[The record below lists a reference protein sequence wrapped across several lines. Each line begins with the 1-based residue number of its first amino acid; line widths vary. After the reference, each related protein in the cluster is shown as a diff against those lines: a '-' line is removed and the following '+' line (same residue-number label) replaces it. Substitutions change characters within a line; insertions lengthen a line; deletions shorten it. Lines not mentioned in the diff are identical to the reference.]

1 MLGNTMPND
10 AIQSSYQ
17 FLLDTYCTRLGYS
30 FTQFKLLQEA
40 LTHRSHSAFHNE
52 RLEFLGDAVLN
63 CAIAGLI
70 YKCFPD
76 LPEGHLSRLR
86 ANFVNQQALS
96 DMALSLQMDKLI
108 RLGEGELKSGGCH
121 RPSILADALEAV
133 LGAIYLDSN
142 YARAEDVIKTLYL
155 PLMQS
160 IDFKTQGKDPKTL
173 LQEFLQS
180 QKLALPEYVVVTT
193 SGKAHKQKFKVECV
207 IPMFNIRTFGEGAS
221 RRSAEQA
228 AAKLAYEEACP
239 HHDYS

>member
-1 MLGNTMPND
+1 MSLPSNHPLLFE
-10 AIQSSYQ
+10 Q
-17 FLLDTYCTRLGYS
+17 FCKRLGYT
-30 FTQFKLLQEA
+30 FTRPQLLQEA
-40 LTHRSHSAFHNE
+40 LTHRSHSAAHNE

-70 YKCFPD
+70 YTQFPE

-86 ANFVNQQALS
+86 ANFVNQKALYGR
-96 DMALSLQMDKLI
+96 ALNLQIDQLI
-108 RLGEGELKSGGCH
+108 RLGEGERRSGGCH

-133 LGAIYLDSN
+133 LGAIYVDSN
-142 YARAEDVIKTLYL
+142 FAQAEDVIKALYL
-155 PLMQS
+155 PLMQD

-207 IPMFNIRTFGEGAS
+207 IPVFDIRTSGEGTS
-221 RRSAEQA
+221 RRGAEQA
-228 AAKLAYEEACP
+228 AAKLAYDEICL
-239 HHDYS
+239 HHANP

>member
-1 MLGNTMPND
+1 MINGDLQNNNKL
-10 AIQSSYQ
+10 
-17 FLLDTYCTRLGYS
+17 LLDTFCKRLGYS
-30 FTQFKLLQEA
+30 FIQPELLREA
-40 LTHRSHSAFHNE
+40 LTHRSHSASHNE

-86 ANFVNQQALS
+86 SNFVNQQALS
-96 DMALSLQMDKLI
+96 DLALSLQMDKLI

-142 YARAEDVIKTLYL
+142 YVQAETVIRTLYL
-155 PLMQS
+155 PMMES
-160 IDFKTQGKDPKTL
+160 IDLKTQGKDPKTL

-180 QKLALPEYVVVTT
+180 QKLALPEYIVVTT
-193 SGKAHKQKFKVECV
+193 TGKAHKQKFKVECV
-207 IPMFNIRTFGEGAS
+207 IPTFNIRTLGEGTS

-228 AAKLAYEEACP
+228 AAKLAYEEACL
-239 HHDYS
+239 HH